1 MYTVMSKKD
10 NAEIRIYG
18 ENACAAVF
26 KKRPQDIIQFFLT
39 KEKLNKYSN
48 ITKYCAKNKRAYH
61 LVLREEL
68 DKMTKATHHEDVCM
82 LVNKKPVRTLT
93 QFLLDKKKSSLLLA
107 LENVGNPHNIG
118 AIIRSAAHF
127 GVDGIILTEGKSSD
141 TASAI
146 RTSEGG
152 AEFVEVFEEKNFHK
166 TLDLLAKNKYQ
177 IITTSSHA
185 KISLYEVEWQNH
197 IVIVFGEEAF
207 GVTKEI
213 QGLGTAIKIPGTDY
227 VESLNVSVAT
237 AVILSD
243 YYQKVKTK

>member
-1 MYTVMSKKD
+1 MSKKD
-10 NAEIRIYG
+10 NTEIRIYG
-18 ENACAAVF
+18 ENACTAVF

-39 KEKLNKYSN
+39 KEKLNKFSN
-48 ITKYCAKNKRAYH
+48 ITKYCAQNKKAYH
-61 LVLREEL
+61 LVLRDEL
-68 DKMTKATHHEDVCM
+68 DQMTKATHHEDLCM
-82 LVNKKPVRTLT
+82 LVKKKPSRTLT
-93 QFLLDKKKSSLLLA
+93 QFLNDKKSSSVLIA
-107 LENVGNPHNIG
+107 LENVSNPHNIG

-127 GVDGIILTEGKSSD
+127 GVDGLILTEGKSSD
-141 TASAI
+141 TAAAI

-152 AEFVEVFEEKNFHK
+152 AEFVEVFEEKSFHK
-166 TLDLLAKNKYQ
+166 MLDLLSKNKYQ

-185 KISLYEVEWQNH
+185 KNSLYDIKWEKNV
-197 IVIVFGEEAF
+197 VIVFGEEAD

-213 QGLGTAIKIPGTDY
+213 QGLGTTIKIPGTDN